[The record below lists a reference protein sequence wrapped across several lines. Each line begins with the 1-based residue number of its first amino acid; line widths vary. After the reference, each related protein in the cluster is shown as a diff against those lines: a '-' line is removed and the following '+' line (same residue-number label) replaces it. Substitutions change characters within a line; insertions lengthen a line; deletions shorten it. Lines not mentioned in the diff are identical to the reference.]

1 MKQNNKDMTQTEIQ
15 KLATEII
22 GDGQQPNKFFVSI
35 NPYFADGENEGFTPL
50 EGFGDKDSSIYVFD
64 TLEEAQACYDDNELD
79 QEYGVGTVT
88 IEDRL
93 VGTIKEKQLELYMK
107 PTWINREYKF

>member
-1 MKQNNKDMTQTEIQ
+1 MTQKEIQ

-35 NPYFADGENEGFTPL
+35 NPYFANGDAEGFDLL
-50 EGFGDKDSSIYVFD
+50 EGFEDKDSSIYAFD
-64 TLEEAQACYDDNELD
+64 TLEEAQACYDDNELSAD
-79 QEYGVGTVT
+79 YGVGTVT

-107 PTWINREYKF
+107 PTWVNAEYKF

>member
-1 MKQNNKDMTQTEIQ
+1 MTQKEIQ
-15 KLATEII
+15 KLATEIV

-35 NPYFADGENEGFTPL
+35 NPYFIDGKDEGFTPL

-64 TLEEAQACYDDNELD
+64 TLEEALVCYNNNELD
-79 QEYGVGTVT
+79 PEYGVGTVT

-93 VGTIKEKQLELYMK
+93 TGTVKEKQLELYMK
-107 PTWINREYKF
+107 PTWVNREYNF

>member
-1 MKQNNKDMTQTEIQ
+1 MTQKEIQ

-35 NPYFADGENEGFTPL
+35 NSYFANGENEGFDLL
-50 EGFGDKDSSIYVFD
+50 EGFGEKDSLIYVFD
-64 TLEEAQACYDDNELD
+64 TLEEAQAYYDDNELSP
-79 QEYGVGTVT
+79 EYGIGTVT

-93 VGTIKEKQLELYMK
+93 VGTVKEKQLELYMK
-107 PTWINREYKF
+107 PSWVNREYKF

>member
-1 MKQNNKDMTQTEIQ
+1 MTQTEIQ

-35 NPYFADGENEGFTPL
+35 NAYFINGEDEGFDLL
-50 EGFGDKDSSIYVFD
+50 ERFSDKDSSIYVFD
-64 TLEEAQACYDDNELD
+64 TLEEAQACYDNNELTP
-79 QEYGVGTVT
+79 ECGVGTVT

-93 VGTIKEKQLELYMK
+93 IGTLKEKQLELYMK
-107 PTWINREYKF
+107 PTWINREHKF

>member
-1 MKQNNKDMTQTEIQ
+1 MTKKEIQ

-35 NPYFADGENEGFTPL
+35 NPYFANGEDEGFDLL
-50 EGFGDKDSSIYVFD
+50 EGFEDKDSSIYVFN
-64 TLEEAQACYDDNELD
+64 TLEEAQARYDDNELSP
-79 QEYGVGTVT
+79 EYGVGTIT

-93 VGTIKEKQLELYMK
+93 VGTVKEKQLELYMK
-107 PTWINREYKF
+107 PTWINREYNF